1 MASSWHHYGASTSH
15 SGAMVAPR
23 EPGCGSAWVRDGAS
37 DEARFVTGTEIVV
50 DGGMTAR
57 CDWPRAITGSGRAPP
72 AAVSPLWVA
81 VAALNWA
88 AHHDHGRITRAWPPR
103 AVGNLPQSR
112 GRRDLAAGSG

>member
-1 MASSWHHYGASTSH
+1 
-15 SGAMVAPR
+15 MVAPR

-88 AHHDHGRITRAWPPR
+88 AHHDHGRITHRRRWVTFPSH
-103 AVGNLPQSR
+103 GGGGISR
-112 GRRDLAAGSG
+112 PVAE